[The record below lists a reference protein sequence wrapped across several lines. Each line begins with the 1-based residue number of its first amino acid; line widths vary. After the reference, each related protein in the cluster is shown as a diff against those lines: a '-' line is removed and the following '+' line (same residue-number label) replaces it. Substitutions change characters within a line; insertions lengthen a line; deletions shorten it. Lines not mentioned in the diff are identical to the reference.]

1 MDPKLRELALRI
13 LRETND
19 LVVATVRPDG
29 WPQATVV
36 SYVSDDFDIYF
47 IVGRKGQ
54 KFQNIKANPKVSIAV
69 GGFTDDWNTIQGLS
83 LGGLATV
90 ITDAGELG
98 RIGEMIG
105 KKFPQASGMGMP
117 DPEDIAGVKVVPKV
131 ISILDYTKG
140 FGHTDLVTM

>member
-19 LVVATVRPDG
+19 LVVATVTPDG

-54 KFQNIKANPKVSIAV
+54 KFQNITANP
-69 GGFTDDWNTIQGLS
+69 DLRLGLHE
-83 LGGLATV
+83 GLWGARTW
-90 ITDAGELG
+90 
-98 RIGEMIG
+98 
-105 KKFPQASGMGMP
+105 
-117 DPEDIAGVKVVPKV
+117 
-131 ISILDYTKG
+131 
-140 FGHTDLVTM
+140 